1 MAPAEM
7 QSGFRSTAENAS
19 TVTSENFHLFV
30 MKAAHTTCSGRG
42 FVIQEKASDLSS
54 VCLSSSKDWAL
65 QEHRSSLCLAPNAT
79 LRNEVISQF
88 SPLWP
93 GRLLSFAWSG
103 FRSHVLKLVAEP
115 HQTSRSFWFP
125 KARHSAAAEGGVK
138 TPSCHWNPC
147 SLPSGYKGKCNK

>member
-54 VCLSSSKDWAL
+54 VCLCLSSSKDWAL

-103 FRSHVLKLVAEP
+103 FRSPCVEARSRTTADLQKFLVPEGKALSC
-115 HQTSRSFWFP
+115 SRRRS
-125 KARHSAAAEGGVK
+125 
-138 TPSCHWNPC
+138 
-147 SLPSGYKGKCNK
+147 